1 MSLDEEMA
9 DLNRKKEEKL
19 ERARMRIIA
28 ENEDELKDLQT
39 ALNQAMEKE
48 EKIMNEQLNKRKQ
61 EILEMKKQNL
71 DDRLKM
77 AGGEMSDTQ
86 IKELKES
93 YEREFKNLETAI
105 TEEKTK

>member
-1 MSLDEEMA
+1 MSLEEEMA

-28 ENEDELKDLQT
+28 ENEDELKDLQYT
-39 ALNQAMEKE
+39 LNQAMEKE
-48 EKIMNEQLNKRKQ
+48 EKIMNEQLDKRKQ
-61 EILEMKKQNL
+61 EILDLKKQNL

-77 AGGEMSDTQ
+77 AAGEMSDLQ

-93 YEREFKNLETAI
+93 YEKEFRNLETAI
-105 TEEKTK
+105 TDEKTK

>member
-105 TEEKTK
+105 NEEKTK